1 MIIDCHGHYTTAPK
15 GLQAWRDN
23 QTAALKSGAAAAKGT
38 APFGCEAVKP
48 KLCYF
53 RIFYLPRQT
62 RQVILPAGVK
72 ESIPG
77 VDIGR
82 DQYCMKIGGA
92 PAYNCERK
100 TITAKENN

>member
-1 MIIDCHGHYTTAPK
+1 MPVVEAVAGSVVRQGVERPAD
-15 GLQAWRDN
+15 
-23 QTAALKSGAAAAKGT
+23 
-38 APFGCEAVKP
+38 FVGCEAVKP

-72 ESIPG
+72 ENIPG

-92 PAYNCERK
+92 PAYKCERK
-100 TITAKENN
+100 TITSKENN

>member
-1 MIIDCHGHYTTAPK
+1 MLSKEVAPMSRSI
-15 GLQAWRDN
+15 LFLV
-23 QTAALKSGAAAAKGT
+23 AALAICLAHPAAAAKGT

-72 ESIPG
+72 ENIPG

-92 PAYNCERK
+92 PAYKCERK
-100 TITAKENN
+100 TITSKENN